1 MATPRLVEIAY
12 FLIRREAVNGI
23 AEKEVVRAR
32 ERSLSRI
39 DAQIEASVTDDDTGL
54 PAWIAKAGIAP
65 ADGMSPFD

>member
-1 MATPRLVEIAY
+1 M
-12 FLIRREAVNGI
+12 
-23 AEKEVVRAR
+23 RAR